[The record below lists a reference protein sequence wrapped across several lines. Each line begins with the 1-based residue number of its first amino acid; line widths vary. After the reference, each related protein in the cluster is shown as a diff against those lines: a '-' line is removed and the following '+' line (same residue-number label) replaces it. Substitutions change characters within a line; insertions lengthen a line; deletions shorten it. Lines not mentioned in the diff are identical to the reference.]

1 VVSSIQKGGKKMS
14 FEKNKVSYKEMCRC
28 RAIFEFDEF
37 AENFKLPNKK
47 GEVKEVIKEDPEVD
61 KNGV

>member
-1 VVSSIQKGGKKMS
+1 MVFV
-14 FEKNKVSYKEMCRC
+14 KNKVSYKEMCRN

-47 GEVKEVIKEDPEVD
+47 GEVNKATKEDPEVD
-61 KNGV
+61 